1 MIVEISDNEA
11 DGIANSLVMN
21 TDFMRKIKN
30 SIAFRLGDDIKKNTF
45 MDAEDMK
52 VVHEKNEEVM
62 VLQREVSS
70 LQKQVSLLHEDVKFE
85 IKGGLLLEL
94 KKQMSNMIRPII
106 IEELPNALDLL
117 FSEEEQ

>member
-62 VLQREVSS
+62 VLQREVFS
-70 LQKQVSLLHEDVKFE
+70 LQKQVSLLHEDVKFA
-85 IKGGLLLEL
+85 ITGGLLLEL
-94 KKQMSNMIRPII
+94 KKEMSNMIRPII

>member
-62 VLQREVSS
+62 VLQREVFS
-70 LQKQVSLLHEDVKFE
+70 LQKQVSLLHEDVKFA

-94 KKQMSNMIRPII
+94 KKEMSNMIRPII